1 MDPEV
6 IILCVVSQKR
16 QISDD
21 ITYMWKLNYD
31 TNELINKTEIDSQT
45 EKTNLWLPEGKGKK
59 GYIRS
64 LGLTYTH
71 YSLLF
76 IK

>member
-6 IILCVVSQKR
+6 IIPCVVSRQR

-31 TNELINKTEIDSQT
+31 TNELINKTEIDSQRKPT
-45 EKTNLWLPEGKGKK
+45 YGCQKGKGKRD
-59 GYIRS
+59 I
-64 LGLTYTH
+64 LEAWD
-71 YSLLF
+71 
-76 IK
+76 